1 MQQLVFDA
9 IKKTFYFHELY
20 QSLKNKNTTFENW
33 STKFTVLSTLYCCS
47 SHLTASFLKR
57 SNNCLTSFIIF
68 VPHLAYIYCIFIAL
82 NKSFRSLR
90 FYEQTPGY
98 LFLSFIFFIT
108 SAEGQQKKD
117 SLPPVATLE
126 QCVSYALS
134 HQPDLN
140 KSLLDEQIVN
150 AEIKSRL
157 ADWYPQINLDYTL
170 QHYFQVQ
177 RFTGG
182 TVTPL
187 ATENFSTAY
196 FSATQNIFNP
206 DVLLASGTAGN
217 VRTQAKQITENIKIY
232 TVLNV
237 SKAFYDVLL
246 SRSQIKL
253 VDQDIARLSRSVQDA
268 YNQYKAG
275 VTDKTDYKRAQIS
288 LNNSVA
294 EKKQYQHDLI
304 AKFSFLKL
312 YMGYPQ
318 DSSFDLEY
326 DSSGLESEIYL
337 DTLQHVNYSDRV
349 EYKILQTQ
357 QSLLQSNLKYYK
369 WSFIPTLSA
378 YGNYNLTYANNDFG
392 KLYSKSFPSSYVG
405 LSLGFPIFQG
415 GKRTSEIK
423 AANLQLDRL
432 QYDFNSLR
440 DSIQTEYTQ
449 SLENYKTALN
459 DYYAQRDNLDLAN
472 DVYNTIYLQYKSGVK
487 TYLEVIVAESDLR
500 STQVNYL
507 NALFQVLISKL
518 DVEKAAGTLT
528 Y

>member
-1 MQQLVFDA
+1 MHVYALNEALEVQDFMSKHRLVIVSF
-9 IKKTFYFHELY
+9 I
-20 QSLKNKNTTFENW
+20 
-33 STKFTVLSTLYCCS
+33 LST
-47 SHLTASFLKR
+47 
-57 SNNCLTSFIIF
+57 
-68 VPHLAYIYCIFIAL
+68 IAA
-82 NKSFRSLR
+82 K
-90 FYEQTPGY
+90 
-98 LFLSFIFFIT
+98 
-108 SAEGQQKKD
+108 AQQKQD
-117 SLPPVATLE
+117 SLPSIASLE
-126 QCVSYALS
+126 QCVNYALS
-134 HQPDLN
+134 HQPDIN

-150 AEIKSRL
+150 AEIKTRL

-206 DVLLASGTAGN
+206 DVLLASQTAKN
-217 VRTQAKQITENIKIY
+217 VRTQAKQFTENDKIY
-232 TVLNV
+232 AVLNV

-246 SRSQIKL
+246 SHSQIKL
-253 VDQDIARLSRSVQDA
+253 VDQDIARLSRSVQDS

-275 VTDKTDYKRAQIS
+275 IVDKTDYKRAQIS

-294 EKKQYQHDLI
+294 EKKQYQHDLT
-304 AKFSFLKL
+304 AKFSLLKL
-312 YMGYPQ
+312 LMGYPQ
-318 DSSFDLEY
+318 DSSFELAY
-326 DSSGLESEIYL
+326 DSATLVNQVYL
-337 DTLQHVNYSDRV
+337 DTLQHVNYTDRI

-357 QSLLQSNLKYYK
+357 QSLLQANVKYYK
-369 WSFIPTLSA
+369 WGFIPTLSA

-392 KLYSKSFPSSYVG
+392 KLYNTSYPSSYIG

-415 GKRTSEIK
+415 GRRTSEIK

-432 QYDFNSLR
+432 QYDFASLR

-449 SLENYKTALN
+449 AVENYKTALN
-459 DYYAQRDNLDLAN
+459 DFYVQRDNLDLAN

-518 DVEKAAGTLT
+518 DAQKAAGTLT

>member
-1 MQQLVFDA
+1 MS
-9 IKKTFYFHELY
+9 KYHRT
-20 QSLKNKNTTFENW
+20 
-33 STKFTVLSTLYCCS
+33 
-47 SHLTASFLKR
+47 
-57 SNNCLTSFIIF
+57 II
-68 VPHLAYIYCIFIAL
+68 V
-82 NKSFRSLR
+82 
-90 FYEQTPGY
+90 GVV
-98 LFLSFIFFIT
+98 IFFVT
-108 SAEGQQKKD
+108 SARAQQKKD
-117 SLPPVATLE
+117 SLPAVATLE
-126 QCVSYALS
+126 QCVSYAMS
-134 HQPDLN
+134 HQPDVSKSVLN
-140 KSLLDEQIVN
+140 EEIIH

-157 ADWYPQINLDYTL
+157 AGWYPQINLDYTL

-182 TVTPL
+182 TATPF
-187 ATENFSTAY
+187 AAENFSTVY

-206 DVLLASGTAGN
+206 EVILASNTAGN
-217 VRTQAKQITENIKIY
+217 VRTQAKQITENNKIY
-232 TVLNV
+232 TALNV
-237 SKAFYDVLL
+237 SRAFYDVLL

-288 LNNSVA
+288 LNNAVA
-294 EKKQYQHDLI
+294 EKKQYQHDLT

-312 YMGYPQ
+312 YMGFPQ
-318 DSSFDLEY
+318 DSSFDLQY
-326 DSSGLESEIYL
+326 DSLQLQTEIYI
-337 DTLQHVNYSDRV
+337 DTVQQVTYTNRV

-357 QSLLQSNLKYYK
+357 QSLLESNLKYYK
-369 WSFIPTLSA
+369 WSYIPTLSA

-392 KLYSKSFPSSYVG
+392 KLYSKTFPSSFVG

-432 QYDFNSLR
+432 QYDFKSLR

-459 DYYAQRDNLDLAN
+459 DYHVQHDNLDLAN

-507 NALFQVLISKL
+507 NALFGVLISKL
-518 DVEKAAGTLT
+518 YVQKAAGTLT

>member
-1 MQQLVFDA
+1 MSKHQLV
-9 IKKTFYFHELY
+9 II
-20 QSLKNKNTTFENW
+20 
-33 STKFTVLSTLYCCS
+33 
-47 SHLTASFLKR
+47 
-57 SNNCLTSFIIF
+57 SFI
-68 VPHLAYIYCIFIAL
+68 
-82 NKSFRSLR
+82 
-90 FYEQTPGY
+90 
-98 LFLSFIFFIT
+98 LFTI
-108 SAEGQQKKD
+108 SADAQQKKD
-117 SLPPVATLE
+117 SLPSTATLQE
-126 QCVSYALS
+126 CVNYALS
-134 HQPDLN
+134 HQPDVS

-157 ADWYPQINLDYTL
+157 ADWYPQINLDYTI

-182 TVTPL
+182 AVTAL
-187 ATENFSTAY
+187 TAENYSTAY

-206 DVLLASGTAGN
+206 DVLLASQTAGN
-217 VRTQAKQITENIKIY
+217 VRTQTKQFTENNKIN
-232 TVLNV
+232 TAVNV
-237 SKAFYDVLL
+237 SKAFYNVLL

-275 VTDKTDYKRAQIS
+275 IVDKTDYKRAQIS

-294 EKKQYQHDLI
+294 EKKQYEHDLT
-304 AKFSFLKL
+304 AQFSVLKL
-312 YMGYPQ
+312 FMGYPQ
-318 DSSFDLEY
+318 DSSFNLDY
-326 DSSGLESEIYL
+326 DSTALVSEIYL
-337 DTLQHVNYSDRV
+337 DTLQQVNYTSRI

-357 QSLLQSNLKYYK
+357 QSLLQANLKYYK

-392 KLYSKSFPSSYVG
+392 KLYSKSFPSSYIG

-449 SLENYKTALN
+449 SLETYKTALN
-459 DYYAQRDNLDLAN
+459 DYYVQHDNLDLAN

-507 NALFQVLISKL
+507 NALFEVLISKL
-518 DVEKAAGTLT
+518 DVEKAAGSLT

>member
-1 MQQLVFDA
+1 MHILVLNEALEVQDFMSKHRL
-9 IKKTFYFHELY
+9 III
-20 QSLKNKNTTFENW
+20 
-33 STKFTVLSTLYCCS
+33 
-47 SHLTASFLKR
+47 
-57 SNNCLTSFIIF
+57 SFI
-68 VPHLAYIYCIFIAL
+68 L
-82 NKSFRSLR
+82 
-90 FYEQTPGY
+90 
-98 LFLSFIFFIT
+98 IT
-108 SAEGQQKKD
+108 TITARAQQKQD
-117 SLPPVATLE
+117 TLPSFATLE
-126 QCVSYALS
+126 QCVNYAIT
-134 HQPDLN
+134 HQPDIN

-150 AEIKSRL
+150 AEIKTRL

-206 DVLLASGTAGN
+206 DVLLASQTAKN
-217 VRTQAKQITENIKIY
+217 VRTQAKQFTENNKIY
-232 TVLNV
+232 AVLNV

-246 SRSQIKL
+246 SHSQIKL

-275 VTDKTDYKRAQIS
+275 IVDKTDYKRAQIS

-294 EKKQYQHDLI
+294 EKKQYQHDLT
-304 AKFSFLKL
+304 AKFSLLKL
-312 YMGYPQ
+312 LMGYPQ
-318 DSSFDLEY
+318 DSSFELAY
-326 DSSGLESEIYL
+326 DSATLVNEVYL
-337 DTLQHVNYSDRV
+337 DTLQHVNYTDRI

-357 QSLLQSNLKYYK
+357 QSLLQANVKYYK
-369 WSFIPTLSA
+369 WGFIPTLSA

-392 KLYSKSFPSSYVG
+392 KLYNTAYPSSYIG

-415 GKRTSEIK
+415 GKRSSEIK
-423 AANLQLDRL
+423 AANLQLNRL

-449 SLENYKTALN
+449 SVENYKTALN
-459 DYYAQRDNLDLAN
+459 DFYVQRDNLDLAN

-518 DVEKAAGTLT
+518 DAQKAAGTLT

>member
-1 MQQLVFDA
+1 MSKHLIIVFG
-9 IKKTFYFHELY
+9 
-20 QSLKNKNTTFENW
+20 
-33 STKFTVLSTLYCCS
+33 
-47 SHLTASFLKR
+47 
-57 SNNCLTSFIIF
+57 II
-68 VPHLAYIYCIFIAL
+68 IC
-82 NKSFRSLR
+82 
-90 FYEQTPGY
+90 
-98 LFLSFIFFIT
+98 FIT
-108 SAEGQQKKD
+108 PTRAQQKQD
-117 SLPPVATLE
+117 SILTNASLE
-126 QCVSYALS
+126 QCVQYALQ
-134 HQPDLN
+134 HQPNVN

-157 ADWYPQINLDYTL
+157 ADWYPQIGLNYTL

-182 TVTPL
+182 SATPL
-187 ATENFSTAY
+187 TAENYSTAY

-206 DVLLASGTAGN
+206 DVLLASQTAGN
-217 VRTQAKQITENIKIY
+217 VRTQAKQFTENNKIN
-232 TVLNV
+232 TAVNV
-237 SKAFYDVLL
+237 SKAFYNVLL

-275 VTDKTDYKRAQIS
+275 IVDKTDYKRAQIS
-288 LNNSVA
+288 LNNSIA
-294 EKKQYQHDLI
+294 EKKQYEHNLTAQ
-304 AKFSFLKL
+304 FSVLKL
-312 YMGYPQ
+312 FMGYPQ
-318 DSSFDLEY
+318 DSSFNLEY
-326 DSSGLESEIYL
+326 DSTTLVSAIYI
-337 DTLQHVNYSDRV
+337 DTLQQVNFTSRI

-357 QSLLQSNLKYYK
+357 QSLLQANLKYYK

-440 DSIQTEYTQ
+440 DSIKTEYTQ
-449 SLENYKTALN
+449 ALENYKTVLN
-459 DYYAQRDNLDLAN
+459 DYNVQHDNLDLAN

-507 NALFQVLISKL
+507 NALFEVLISKL